1 MANLYA
7 RAAQTCTR
15 TFIRHIALDKMSS
28 SDAEWFARFAS
39 LAPMDPRF
47 TPKADLTCS
56 EAIPAAPGW
65 PPPGMPWMNK
75 LDGVGPPI
83 GTNPFLAA
91 PLWPSTE
98 PPRVASAVRGVP
110 LPSNTSRKVKPIRP
124 CRHSELDKLKGR
136 MDALEDL
143 LRSLHNKLDQQM
155 NVPPK
160 PPSVA
165 GSSHGARLRVRGSDS
180 EHTTGRNID
189 LAVADADALQNIDF
203 AELARSMGLRWGC
216 QRVAT
221 GRTALDREVRY
232 GALWEAP
239 AGIFGLRCTGV
250 SGAWMM
256 HLRGHARYVDG

>member
-143 LRSLHNKLDQQM
+143 LRSLHNKLDQQL

-165 GSSHGARLRVRGSDS
+165 GSSHEGGRQELRQTSGEAVLDESLGRLGGAGVVVALAMLHQRQRDDDGATA
-180 EHTTGRNID
+180 ERNERDEIED
-189 LAVADADALQNIDF
+189 
-203 AELARSMGLRWGC
+203 E
-216 QRVAT
+216 
-221 GRTALDREVRY
+221 
-232 GALWEAP
+232 EAP
-239 AGIFGLRCTGV
+239 RGVTKCTHG
-250 SGAWMM
+250 
-256 HLRGHARYVDG
+256 

>member
-1 MANLYA
+1 MSGSVDLPLGQ
-7 RAAQTCTR
+7 QTCTHAQRKHVPVASSR
-15 TFIRHIALDKMSS
+15 TSLRRALDKMSS

-39 LAPMDPRF
+39 LSPMDPRF
-47 TPKADLTCS
+47 PPKADLTCS

-98 PPRVASAVRGVP
+98 STRVASAVRGVP
-110 LPSNTSRKVKPIRP
+110 LPSNNSRKVKPIRP

-136 MDALEDL
+136 IDALEEL
-143 LRSLHNKLDQQM
+143 LRSLHSKIDQQM
-155 NVPPK
+155 NVPPNQ
-160 PPSVA
+160 PSVA

-189 LAVADADALQNIDF
+189 LALSDADALQNIDF
-203 AELARSMGLRWGC
+203 EELARSMGMSTDCNWTDC
-216 QRVAT
+216 
-221 GRTALDREVRY
+221 
-232 GALWEAP
+232 P
-239 AGIFGLRCTGV
+239 
-250 SGAWMM
+250 
-256 HLRGHARYVDG
+256 